1 MKKILLAAL
10 MFPALL
16 AAQQDSFATQ
26 PDPPFISVPAA
37 PDCQYPAFPAHDNII
52 TADADSS
59 EEKHKKFVR
68 FISISSYGG
77 GEIYREGFQDRTAFQ
92 QATPNSTL
100 AFADISG
107 HGNNNFGYGMM
118 LNSSASS
125 GINVNVR
132 LRCQQKFGELRF
144 GISHSVVSFASQ
156 YYFMETVTP
165 LDTTLLP
172 GGEALHSDS
181 VAYSTFSYEWY
192 SDIIQLHLGW
202 IVRTDPKRLVNLYTG
217 VGFYGGIGFNGVLE
231 YNHRHSSLHQHY
243 LASGAGM
250 NYTTNYE
257 VISDVNEQY
266 RAPMFKSFGV
276 YVPIG
281 FNIRLSRRNN
291 FLRHLT
297 LYGEYNGAI
306 QFLVPKDVDAK
317 VRTVSGMYGGM
328 RWYIHAP
335 KGNKGSGHHRGK
347 HHRYHHDQQQNQNE
361 NHQHNPAD

>member
-16 AAQQDSFATQ
+16 VAQQDSVAVQ
-26 PDPPFISVPAA
+26 PDPPFISVPTA
-37 PDCQYPAFPAHDNII
+37 PDCQYPAFPSRDHNII
-52 TADADSS
+52 ADGDSV

-68 FISISSYGG
+68 FVSISAYGG
-77 GEIYREGFQDRTAFQ
+77 GEIYREGFQDRTVFQ
-92 QATPNSTL
+92 QVTPNSTL
-100 AFADISG
+100 AFADVTG
-107 HGNNNFGYGMM
+107 HGNSNFGYGML
-118 LNSSASS
+118 LNSSTSS
-125 GINVNVR
+125 GINVNLR
-132 LRCQQKFGELRF
+132 LRCQEKFGELRF
-144 GISHSVVSFASQ
+144 GLSHSMVSFASQ
-156 YYFMETVTP
+156 YYYMETVTP

-181 VAYSTFSYEWY
+181 VAYSTFSYDWY

-243 LASGAGM
+243 LASGGGM

-257 VISDVNEQY
+257 VISNVNEKY

-306 QFLVPKDVDAK
+306 QFLVPKDVDPK

-328 RWYIHAP
+328 RWYFHAP
-335 KGNKGSGHHRGK
+335 GGKKKGGKWHGHR
-347 HHRYHHDQQQNQNE
+347 HHQDNGHYNNNSDQQKV
-361 NHQHNPAD
+361 D